1 MSTQIRDILD
11 SIRVKT
17 EKVGLYLNGASI
29 SVSGDGMEEPYE
41 SIEDLEADQALRKK
55 LVDEEMG
62 VMFFTD
68 FTFGEVAF
76 TERIQDP
83 SAVVEK
89 EEFIQIMPSEIDLL
103 EERIRRNVEAG
114 RAPLDDGDE

>member
-89 EEFIQIMPSEIDLL
+89 EEFLQIMPSEIDLL